1 MRVRARLTTATAGLA
16 TALAAVTS
24 LSGCMTVHGET
35 AVVPALTEGEAERA
49 FEHYVETSNEALET
63 YDPELNATVETGPL
77 GAIRDAELTARHEVT
92 PEGAINYEPLEFTDA
107 RFHIPQQAGWP
118 KYFAVDA
125 RTAQDTENRW
135 LLIFTRDG
143 IKEEWAVSY
152 LTVLAADDF
161 PELAEDGDGFLEDIP
176 VEGDTHSGLALEPGE
191 LSAAYAEYLSSE
203 GDGPFT
209 EGPYTTDALAARE
222 EANSQPEFITE
233 FRDRAAEDEAY
244 APVAL
249 RTADG
254 GALVLFTS
262 LYHEKRTMAPNEPLV
277 VDPLVEALMDAP
289 AEQALT
295 MEWVV
300 TQAALVPEG
309 EGDIEIVGRVAG
321 VITAGGE

>member
-16 TALAAVTS
+16 TALATVTS

-35 AVVPALTEGEAERA
+35 AIVPALSEDEAERA

-77 GAIRDAELTARHEVT
+77 GAIREAELTARHEVT
-92 PEGAINYEPLEFTDA
+92 PEGNINYTPLELADP
-107 RFHIPQQAGWP
+107 RYHIPQQAGWP
-118 KYFAVDA
+118 KHFAVDA
-125 RTAQDTENRW
+125 RNGSDTEHRW
-135 LLIFTRDG
+135 LIIFTRDG
-143 IKEEWAVSY
+143 VDEEWTVSY
-152 LTVLAADDF
+152 LAVLATQDL

-176 VEGDTHSGLALEPGE
+176 VEGGTDSGLALEPGE
-191 LSAAYAEYLSSE
+191 LSAAYVDYLSSE

-209 EGPYTTDALAARE
+209 DGPYTTDTLTARE

-233 FRDRAAEDEAY
+233 FRDQAPENEEY

-262 LYHEKRTMAPNEPLV
+262 QYHEKRTMAPGEPLV
-277 VDPLVEALMDAP
+277 IDPLVETLMDGS

-300 TQAALVPEG
+300 TQVALVPEG
-309 EGDIEIVGRVAG
+309 EGDIEILTRVAG
-321 VITAGGE
+321 